1 MEKIVITQLSE
12 PVRLFLNHVNPQEGV
27 VIEDETGR
35 ARYGIVPFL
44 EASPEER
51 RRAWQRLQAI
61 QKQVGDR
68 LRATGKS
75 EHELDQLLSEDE

>member
-12 PVRLFLNHVNPQEGV
+12 PVRLFLDHVNPREGV

-35 ARYGIVPFL
+35 ARYGIVPYL

-51 RRAWQRLQAI
+51 RLAWQRLQEI
-61 QKQVGDR
+61 QKEVGDR
-68 LRATGKS
+68 LRVAGKS
-75 EHELDQLLSEDE
+75 EHELDQILIEDE